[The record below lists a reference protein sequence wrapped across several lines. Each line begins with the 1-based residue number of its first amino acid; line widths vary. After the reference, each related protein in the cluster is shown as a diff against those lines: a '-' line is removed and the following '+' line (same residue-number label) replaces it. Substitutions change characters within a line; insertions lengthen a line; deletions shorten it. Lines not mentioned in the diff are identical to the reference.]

1 MGIFDYFKKK
11 KRHDGVLSCTQ
22 EEDLVQKETKCMN
35 TIEEI
40 RQKTDEIR
48 QRTIEIYNSNYREY
62 IPLDI
67 VAFSFAVSGAM
78 GEGGGI
84 YVITEDGNVYHAN
97 IVYGDMSIDN
107 VFLICPPL
115 RDCQFS
121 WFGADKIPDGWSYH
135 DMGAGNH
142 LFVKGNISKIVKEM
156 SVGLEPSELYQQWK
170 VIVIQAIDLR
180 DR

>member
-62 IPLDI
+62 MPLNI
-67 VAFSFAVSGAM
+67 VAFSYAASGAM

-84 YVITEDGNVYHAN
+84 YIITEEGNVYHTN

-135 DMGAGNH
+135 DMEAGNH
-142 LFVKGNISKIVKEM
+142 LCVKDNISKIVKEM

-180 DR
+180 DK